1 MNTAVG
7 ENPQGNQ
14 GTVLAGPSS
23 RPSLGPRLTNYEISA
38 R

>member
-14 GTVLAGPSS
+14 GTVLARPRS
-23 RPSLGPRLTNYEISA
+23 RPSLGLGPRLTKL
-38 R
+38 